1 MSGQRDIRARLPH
14 RFPMLLVDR
23 VVDVVPGERLTA
35 LKAVTCNEPW
45 YDKLGPD
52 SPDED
57 FAYPAA
63 LLVESWCQSA
73 GVLATWDDP
82 NPDVLTGQVML
93 FGAMTGVEFHRPV
106 LPGEVLE
113 HRVRLD
119 RRIDD
124 TLLFEGES
132 RSAGETVMTV
142 ARIVMAFRPAEELR
156 PAEEPSPVAAST

>member
-1 MSGQRDIRARLPH
+1 MIGQREIRARLPH

-23 VVDVVPGERLTA
+23 VVDVVPGDWLVA

-45 YDKLGPD
+45 YERLGPD
-52 SPDED
+52 SPQED

-73 GVLATWDDP
+73 GLLATWDDP
-82 NPDVLTGQVML
+82 NPDVLDGQVML
-93 FGAMTGVEFHRPV
+93 FGGMTGVEFHRPV

-119 RRIDD
+119 RKVDD
-124 TLLFEGES
+124 TLLFEGVS

-142 ARIVMAFRPAEELR
+142 DRIVMAFRPAAALR
-156 PAEEPSPVAAST
+156 PTTL

>member
-1 MSGQRDIRARLPH
+1 MSGQREIRARLPH

-23 VVDVVPGERLTA
+23 LVDVVPGERLTA

-45 YDKLGPD
+45 YEKLGPHH
-52 SPDED
+52 PDED
-57 FAYPAA
+57 FAYPPS
-63 LLVESWCQSA
+63 LLVESWCQAA

-82 NPDVLTGQVML
+82 NPDVLQGQVML

-106 LPGEVLE
+106 LPAEVLE

-124 TLLFEGES
+124 TLLFEGDS

-142 ARIVMAFRPAEELR
+142 GRIVMTFRPAESLR
-156 PAEEPSPVAAST
+156 PAATAG

>member
-1 MSGQRDIRARLPH
+1 MIGQRDIRARLPH

-23 VVDVVPGERLTA
+23 VVDIVPGERLIA

-45 YDKLGPD
+45 YERLDADTPE
-52 SPDED
+52 ED
-57 FAYPAA
+57 FAYPAT

-82 NPDVLTGQVML
+82 NPDVLDGRVML
-93 FGAMTGVEFHRPV
+93 FGGMTGVEFHRPV

-119 RRIDD
+119 RKVDD
-124 TLLFEGES
+124 TLLFDGET

-142 ARIVMAFRPAEELR
+142 DRIVMAFRPAAALR
-156 PAEEPSPVAAST
+156 PATA

>member
-1 MSGQRDIRARLPH
+1 VIGQRDIRARLPH

-45 YDKLGPD
+45 YERLGPD
-52 SPDED
+52 SAEED
-57 FAYPAA
+57 FAYPAS

-82 NPDVLTGQVML
+82 NPDVLDGQVML
-93 FGAMTGVEFHRPV
+93 FGSMSGVEFHRPV

-113 HRVRLD
+113 HRVVLD
-119 RRIDD
+119 RRVGD
-124 TLLFEGES
+124 TVLFEGES
-132 RSAGETVMTV
+132 RCAGAPVMTV
-142 ARIVMAFRPAEELR
+142 GRIVMAFRPAEALR
-156 PAEEPSPVAAST
+156 PAAATT